1 MTTQNMNNLSRNL
14 FKKFLEQNPELTRV
28 DSRNVFQHRGTR
40 YAFSVTSGSEVVC
53 RQFYDDC
60 NALVCYN
67 VDTHKT
73 YQLNEN
79 ELYIDN
85 LPNRITAR
93 GIKAY
98 TAKTDAINATK
109 SNFTLTV

>member
-1 MTTQNMNNLSRNL
+1 MTQNMNNLSRNL
-14 FKKFLEQNPELTRV
+14 FKKFLEQNPDISRV

-40 YAFSVTSGSEVVC
+40 YAFSVTGGTEIVC

-60 NALVCYN
+60 AALVCYN
-67 VDTHKT
+67 VETDKT

-85 LPNRITAR
+85 LPNRITTK

-98 TAKTDAINATK
+98 TAKTDAMYAKT
-109 SNFTLTV
+109 SQFTLKV